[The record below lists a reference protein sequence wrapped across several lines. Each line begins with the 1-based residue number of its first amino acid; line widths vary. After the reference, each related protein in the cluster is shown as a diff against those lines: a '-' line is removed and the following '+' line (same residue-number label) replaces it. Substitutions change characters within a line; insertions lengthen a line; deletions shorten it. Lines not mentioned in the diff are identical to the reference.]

1 VGQAYGIV
9 GRTDEAR
16 AVLRRLEA
24 LSSERYVS
32 PYHMAYVH
40 TGLGDKERTMDL
52 TNSSSVA
59 CPDGQSDIKCGSR
72 LIA

>member
-1 VGQAYGIV
+1 MAPAHN
-9 GRTDEAR
+9 RD
-16 AVLRRLEA
+16 LCRLSCSDD
-24 LSSERYVS
+24 LSEQYVS
-32 PYHMAYVH
+32 PYHIAYVH

-59 CPDGQSDIKCGSR
+59 CPDGQSDIRCGSR